1 MGHVVM
7 NNGIPAGTRDY
18 FVIPRLML
26 FLMALLLGVSS
37 LSAQQKDIGG
47 FDINKVRKATQYA
60 DTGLADT
67 QVPDSGQESMVAV
80 AVRIIL
86 YLGVVIVLIFAVSW
100 FFKRKGMQALRG
112 GGGAMDIIETLP
124 TGQNRMLLIVRI
136 LDEIYLVAQT
146 VNSMTLLDKIS
157 GQKAMDIISSSKG
170 GGTVMHF
177 KDAFN
182 SFMGKM
188 KKTV

>member
-1 MGHVVM
+1 M
-7 NNGIPAGTRDY
+7 NNGTPAGTRD
-18 FVIPRLML
+18 LS
-26 FLMALLLGVSS
+26 ALLRTVMLLLVLLTGAGS
-37 LSAQQKDIGG
+37 LLAEQRNIGG
-47 FDINKVRKATQYA
+47 FDIDKVRKATQYA
-60 DTGLADT
+60 DTGLGET
-67 QVPDSGQESMVAV
+67 PVPDNGQESMVAV
-80 AVRIIL
+80 VMRIIL
-86 YLGVVIVLIFAVSW
+86 YLGVVIVLILTVSW
-100 FFKRKGMQALRG
+100 FFRRKGMQALRG

-146 VNSMTLLDKIS
+146 ASSMTLLDKIS

-182 SFMGKM
+182 SFIGKM
-188 KKTV
+188 KKPV